1 MILILGAG
9 GFLGFSFSSYLS
21 ENGQQFYTISRSFQ
35 WDKLPGETRFVC
47 SVSSFSDFSGIC
59 DNLTTVIYM
68 AGATDLADAE
78 SRSALDLSDH
88 VSQMES
94 FFTRLRSLS
103 VQRCRFIFF
112 SSAGTVYGDS
122 DGTPSCESDLLMPK
136 SAYGR
141 RNALLEHLF
150 LMSVRSL
157 GARPLVLRVSN
168 PFGPFQFRF
177 RRKGLIQ
184 SLISSSFSNESIVL
198 RGSGRQ
204 VRDYIYVDDL
214 VSSIYSLIA
223 LENWPFQI
231 LNVGS
236 GYGFSANEIV
246 EILNCNGLSPVVTRS
261 VESSEYDVDCSVV
274 DNTALCSVLRLQS
287 EGLYPLSLPKINSLI
302 RSMTFEGMGKF
313 ST

>member
-21 ENGQQFYTISRSFQ
+21 EKGKQFYTISRSFQ

-150 LMSVRSL
+150 LMSVRLL
-157 GARPLVLRVSN
+157 GAQALVLRVSN

-184 SLISSSFSNESIVL
+184 SLISSSFSHKSIVL

-214 VSSIYSLIA
+214 VSSVYRLIA

-246 EILNCNGLSPVVTRS
+246 EILNSNGLCPVITHS
-261 VESSEYDVDCSVV
+261 VESSEFDVDCSVV
-274 DNTALCSVLRLQS
+274 DNAALCCALHLQS
-287 EGLYPLSLPKINSLI
+287 EGLYPLSPSKINSLI
-302 RSMTFEGMGKF
+302 RGMTCEKTGKF
-313 ST
+313 LA